1 MDLISPDSGLII
13 WQLLIFLAVLF
24 ILGKFAWKP
33 ILGALNEREAS
44 IEEALASAERAKE
57 EMKQLQAS
65 NQQLLADA
73 RKERETMLKEANA
86 AAGKIRDAA
95 REEGERERKRMVAD
109 AGAEIENQKKAALA
123 EVKQQVAELS
133 VLIAEKILRENLK
146 GETAQKSYINKLV
159 SDLNTN

>member
-33 ILGALNEREAS
+33 ILNALNERESS
-44 IEEALASAERAKE
+44 IEEALLSAEKAKE

-65 NQQLLADA
+65 NEQLLAEA
-73 RKERETMLKEANA
+73 RKEREKMIKSATDAAN
-86 AAGKIRDAA
+86 KIRETA
-95 REEGERERKRMVAD
+95 REEGERERKRMVDD
-109 AGAEIENQKKAALA
+109 AGKEIESQKKAALA
-123 EVKQQVAELS
+123 DVKQQVAALS
-133 VLIAEKILRENLK
+133 IQIAEKILRENLQ

-159 SDLNTN
+159 DDLNTN

>member
-33 ILGALNEREAS
+33 ILTALNERESS

-65 NQQLLADA
+65 NQQLLAEA

-86 AAGKIRDAA
+86 AAGKIKDMA
-95 REEGERERKRMVAD
+95 REEGERERKRMVED
-109 AGAEIENQKKAALA
+109 ASAEIENQKKAALA

-133 VLIAEKILRENLK
+133 VQIAEKILRENLK
-146 GETAQKSYINKLV
+146 GETAQKSYIDKLV
-159 SDLNTN
+159 SDLNRN

>member
-33 ILGALNEREAS
+33 ILNALNERESS
-44 IEEALASAERAKE
+44 IEEALASAEKAKE

-65 NQQLLADA
+65 NEQLLADA
-73 RKERETMLKEANA
+73 RKEREMMLRDATA
-86 AAGKIRDAA
+86 AAGKIKDAA
-95 REEGERERKRMVAD
+95 REEGEKERKRMVDD

-123 EVKQQVAELS
+123 DVKQQVAALS
-133 VLIAEKILRENLK
+133 LQIAEKILRENLQ
-146 GETAQKSYINKLV
+146 GDTAQKSYISKLV
-159 SDLNTN
+159 DDLNTN